1 MTIRNSTL
9 IGPRGRWWSPMG
21 PDERLWVTV
30 TVVWALSM
38 FVMMQLIWPRI
49 GDVQTTIRSYRVDPA
64 EYARLTEAFIAAHQV
79 GDAGG
84 NPVVEPEP
92 GGDVY
97 IQAARFQ
104 FRPNVRLRA
113 GETYT
118 FHLSSVDVQHG
129 FSLQPDNVNFQV
141 LPGYVTQIDL
151 TPREAG
157 TYTLLCNEYCG
168 TGHHL
173 MLGGI
178 EVVE

>member
-1 MTIRNSTL
+1 MTVRNSTL
-9 IGPRGRWWSPMG
+9 IAPRGRWWSAIG

-30 TVVWALSM
+30 TVIWALSM

-64 EYARLTEAFIAAHQV
+64 EFGRLTEAFIAAHV
-79 GDAGG
+79 GGEPSA
-84 NPVVEPEP
+84 NPVVEPPP
-92 GGDVY
+92 GADVY
-97 IQAARFQ
+97 VQASRFQ
-104 FRPNVRLRA
+104 FRPQLRLKR

-118 FHLSSVDVQHG
+118 FHLSSIDVQHG

>member
-1 MTIRNSTL
+1 MSIRNSPL
-9 IGPRGRWWSPMG
+9 IAPRGRWLSPMG
-21 PDERLWVTV
+21 RDERLWVGM
-30 TVVWALSM
+30 TVVWALAM

-49 GDVQTTIRSYRVDPA
+49 GEVQTTIRSFRVDPA
-64 EYARLTEAFIAAHQV
+64 EFGRLTEAFIAANQV
-79 GDAGG
+79 GEEAG
-84 NPVVEPEP
+84 NPVVAPPP

-97 IQAARFQ
+97 IQAARYQ
-104 FRPNVRLRA
+104 FRPHVRLVA

-118 FHLSSVDVQHG
+118 FHISSVDVQHG

-151 TPREAG
+151 TPRAAG
-157 TYTLLCNEYCG
+157 AYTLICNEYCG